1 MRFSDTHQST
11 TRFEIVE
18 MPKLGTLG
26 WNNSLAGKFVYSP
39 VDVTRLTRTDNFT
52 YRAVNEYGASNW
64 AVVSI
69 EFIHDNRSDG
79 ILKTL
84 VGIALISTLCSLGGL
99 IRVVIL
105 QLLLNPDRRF
115 QGAFWQSLTFLAAP
129 PMDAFVPERSAADFK
144 HSMHAS
150 DEGTETTDNP
160 IAPNAARI
168 VEDTDEFT

>member
-1 MRFSDTHQST
+1 M
-11 TRFEIVE
+11 
-18 MPKLGTLG
+18 
-26 WNNSLAGKFVYSP
+26 
-39 VDVTRLTRTDNFT
+39 TRLTRTDNFT

-64 AVVSI
+64 AAVNI

-99 IRVVIL
+99 VRVAIL

-115 QGAFWQSLTFLAAP
+115 QGAFWQSMKFLAHP
-129 PMDAFVPERSAADFK
+129 PVDAFVPEKSAADFK
-144 HSMHAS
+144 VKMHDS
-150 DEGTETTDNP
+150 DEEDTETTENP
-160 IAPNAARI
+160 VAPNAAKI